1 MCPLYI
7 MSETWLH
14 SERAFS
20 TFTNKRVDLTI
31 AYPSDMLK
39 KKKKQ
44 SLTRDWSQWIVWFVA
59 EADFKEGSLDK
70 ARGLRSWNRCFF
82 PICFIAFSKHYYFKK
97 KFDYL
102 KLQAASSYLVG
113 QL

>member
-39 KKKKQ
+39 KKKKS
-44 SLTRDWSQWIVWFVA
+44 SL
-59 EADFKEGSLDK
+59 
-70 ARGLRSWNRCFF
+70 
-82 PICFIAFSKHYYFKK
+82 
-97 KFDYL
+97 
-102 KLQAASSYLVG
+102 
-113 QL
+113 

>member
-39 KKKKQ
+39 KKKKAVFNKRLK
-44 SLTRDWSQWIVWFVA
+44 SMDSMIC
-59 EADFKEGSLDK
+59 G
-70 ARGLRSWNRCFF
+70 RGRFQRRKSW
-82 PICFIAFSKHYYFKK
+82 
-97 KFDYL
+97 
-102 KLQAASSYLVG
+102 
-113 QL
+113 